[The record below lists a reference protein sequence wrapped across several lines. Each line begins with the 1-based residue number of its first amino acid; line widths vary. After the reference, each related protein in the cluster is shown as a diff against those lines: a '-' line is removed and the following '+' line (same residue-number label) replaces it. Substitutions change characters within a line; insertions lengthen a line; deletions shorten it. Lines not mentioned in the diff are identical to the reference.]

1 MSSPRYKWT
10 LDKSDTF
17 TKYIQKSKDEGNRS
31 YFKKL
36 GQVIDDLATSD
47 YPNRMG
53 KKKTLKYGVL
63 LAIDI
68 TDDLRLTYTV
78 DHATRIITLVRLR
91 LMVKGIKPMSLNRT
105 ESKIVNLNNLV

>member
-10 LDKSDTF
+10 LDKSETF
-17 TKYIQKSKDEGNRS
+17 IKYIQKSKDEGNRT

-36 GQVIDDLATSD
+36 GEVIDDLTTSD

-53 KKKTLKYGVL
+53 KKKILKYGVL

-68 TDDLRLTYTV
+68 NDNLRLTYSV
-78 DHATRIITLVRLR
+78 DSATRTITLVRITPHGER
-91 LMVKGIKPMSLNRT
+91 Y
-105 ESKIVNLNNLV
+105 